1 MYLNAFVPVYF
12 FNGQYFEMIYWEYIF
27 SLAHYITIATQLKT
41 EKNTF
46 VLMMRIN
53 NTYFDIEEN
62 FYLTNMLNV
71 HSFGSRI
78 VWFKVQLNF
87 MVLFYNQKLKDWMVK
102 K

>member
-1 MYLNAFVPVYF
+1 
-12 FNGQYFEMIYWEYIF
+12 
-27 SLAHYITIATQLKT
+27 
-41 EKNTF
+41 
-46 VLMMRIN
+46 MMRIN